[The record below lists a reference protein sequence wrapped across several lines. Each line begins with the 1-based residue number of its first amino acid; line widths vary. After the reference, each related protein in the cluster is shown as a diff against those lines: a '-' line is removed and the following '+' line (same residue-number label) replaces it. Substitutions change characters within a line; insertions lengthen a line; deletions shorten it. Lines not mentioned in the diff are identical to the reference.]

1 MRQISDPILRQVLSI
16 PYRLEAQTIETSPGQ
31 WARRA
36 AYPELPG
43 CCAETPT
50 IVQTLELL
58 ERRRVEIIIGCLRAG
73 ILPPLPRQPLS
84 DCDPEGLL
92 LRLGLHHE
100 LAPVLDWPV
109 SKLKTAPAHLQN

>member
-1 MRQISDPILRQVLSI
+1 MVTALTEPMYPPPPARLSEATAAGVTLI
-16 PYRLEAQTIETSPGQ
+16 PP
-31 WARRA
+31 
-36 AYPELPG
+36 
-43 CCAETPT
+43 ETPT